1 MSRYRAFNL
10 TIPQITLLAGLKMSM
25 LGIIFFGLTDYIT
38 ALFPVLFGVILVS
51 SANLSIRKPEKNALA
66 MHIAVLTSVL
76 CSMLGISSALFGTWT
91 TVTSLIE
98 QLLMSG
104 IALFHLTLCVDS
116 FYYGRSK
123 SSGNPQVC
131 GINTELTD
139 DNVNSPVPASV
150 VALTFDQ

>member
-1 MSRYRAFNL
+1 MTRYKAFNL

-76 CSMLGISSALFGTWT
+76 CLALGISSALFGTWT

-104 IALFHLTLCVDS
+104 IALVHLTLCVDS

>member
-1 MSRYRAFNL
+1 MSRYKAFNL

>member
-1 MSRYRAFNL
+1 MARYKAFNL

-38 ALFPVLFGVILVS
+38 ALFPVLFGVVLVA
-51 SANLSIRKPEKNALA
+51 SANLSIKKPEKNALA

-76 CSMLGISSALFGTWT
+76 CLILGISSALFGTWT

-98 QLLMSG
+98 QLMMSG
-104 IALFHLTLCVDS
+104 IALVHLTLCVDS
-116 FYYGRSK
+116 FYYGRSQ
-123 SSGNPQVC
+123 SPGDPQVC
-131 GINTELTD
+131 GVNTELVD
-139 DNVNSPVPASV
+139 DNVNSPLPASV

>member
-1 MSRYRAFNL
+1 MARYKVFNL

-25 LGIIFFGLTDYIT
+25 LGMVFFGLTDYIT
-38 ALFPVLFGVILVS
+38 ALFPVLFGVILVA
-51 SANLSIRKPEKNALA
+51 SAGVSIRKPEKNALV

-76 CSMLGISSALFGTWT
+76 CSILGISTALFGTWT

-104 IALFHLTLCVDS
+104 IALVHLTLCINS
-116 FYYGRSK
+116 FYYGRSQ
-123 SSGNPQVC
+123 SPGDSQVC

-139 DNVNSPVPASV
+139 DKMNSPVPASV